1 MKDKPYT
8 VEQEQIAR
16 FAKAMGHPARM
27 AILAFLANQ
36 ESCFFGD
43 IHEVLPIAK
52 ATVSQHLKELKA
64 GHSIEQPIYSFLT
77 CTRSNETIT
86 VEPRDIVIVEGI
98 LILCNEELRNMM
110 DMKVFVD
117 ADADDRLIRV
127 INRDIIERGRT
138 VEMVIERYERVLKP
152 MHLQHIEPTK
162 RYADII
168 IPQGGHNSVAIEI
181 MTNFISHKLKG

>member
-168 IPQGGHNSVAIEI
+168 IPQGGHLSLIHI
-181 MTNFISHKLKG
+181 